1 AAGFGAH
8 RVAERLVPRLRRSH
22 DDAGISARPRPA
34 ARNRG
39 GPPDRH
45 HVRRERAVALPQ
57 AAHCRRADRAGR
69 GRGPHPG
76 PEARRLAS
84 AFAARP
90 DPRGPQSAVPRRPIR
105 SAFPRGRLTRVIFR
119 ATAPPEVA
127 INRLVGPSWAVLLG
141 GLVAVVALG
150 YLEFASGPELTPL
163 LFYLVPTVFV
173 AWSAGQAPG
182 FAVAGACAV
191 AWLLSDALT
200 HRDYAH
206 WSIPYWN
213 GVLRLG
219 ALGLVAETAARLR
232 AAQRREREVARAD
245 AVTGVANLRVFYE
258 IADAEIVRARR
269 YPHVFSVAYI
279 DLDEFKLVNFRM
291 GHAAGDAVLRAVARA
306 LSGVLRASDAV
317 ARVGGDR
324 FVVLLPEAG
333 RGLLACRPGGLL
345 RARSGDD
352 RDRARR
358 RHHRHRRC
366 LRPGGAGAQ
375 EHRARAGAGRRVAR
389 RRGSHPHVCHE
400 HRRLGTGGP
409 GPRRSVPRYPPRE
422 HS

>member
-1 AAGFGAH
+1 M
-8 RVAERLVPRLRRSH
+8 
-22 DDAGISARPRPA
+22 
-34 ARNRG
+34 
-39 GPPDRH
+39 
-45 HVRRERAVALPQ
+45 
-57 AAHCRRADRAGR
+57 
-69 GRGPHPG
+69 
-76 PEARRLAS
+76 
-84 AFAARP
+84 
-90 DPRGPQSAVPRRPIR
+90 
-105 SAFPRGRLTRVIFR
+105 
-119 ATAPPEVA
+119 
-127 INRLVGPSWAVLLG
+127 
-141 GLVAVVALG
+141 
-150 YLEFASGPELTPL
+150 
-163 LFYLVPTVFV
+163 PTVFV

-333 RGLLACRPGGLL
+333 AAAARLTVEKLRQALADVVPAHGWRITASIGIATFLVPPASVDALLASADRLVYQ
-345 RARSGDD
+345 AKHSGKNTV
-352 RDRARR
+352 
-358 RHHRHRRC
+358 
-366 LRPGGAGAQ
+366 AQ
-375 EHRARAGAGRRVAR
+375 ETQNDAPVER
-389 RRGSHPHVCHE
+389 
-400 HRRLGTGGP
+400 
-409 GPRRSVPRYPPRE
+409 
-422 HS
+422 